1 MSPSGMDRPRQDTKV
16 PRGFDRCSYL
26 YTAQCPL
33 DSDARIAPS
42 GLFEKRQQNVAVIEN
57 QG

>member
-1 MSPSGMDRPRQDTKV
+1 MDRPRQDTKV